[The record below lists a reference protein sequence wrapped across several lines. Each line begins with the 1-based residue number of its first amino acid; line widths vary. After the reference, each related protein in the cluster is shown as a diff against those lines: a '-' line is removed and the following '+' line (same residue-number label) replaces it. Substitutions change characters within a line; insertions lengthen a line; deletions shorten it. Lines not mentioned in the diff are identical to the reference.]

1 MEKRKVVI
9 CRGIQGS
16 GKSTWAKKWAQEKN
30 TQRIRFNNDDIRNM
44 MGEYWVPKRE
54 GIVSIAKEAILVSAL
69 TKGYD
74 VVVDNMNLNLA
85 EDAKIR
91 EICNN
96 VAECNGFEVEFEYKD
111 FFIPLEEAIMRDSL
125 RPNPI
130 GAGVIKSTYNR
141 YRHIFDEKGRNRL
154 ILDQEIYDKAG
165 KLKPLAI
172 IVDLDG
178 TLALNKAN
186 RPYFGEG
193 AEEGYLLDSVN
204 EPVAE
209 VVRRQQAEGLKVIIM
224 TGRES
229 TPRAIETNKEWLFK
243 QGIDYSELIMRAP
256 NDYRPDEVVKLEL
269 FNKLVAP
276 KYRIHFVLDD
286 RDKVVKMWRDLG
298 LLCLQVW
305 DGKF

>member
-1 MEKRKVVI
+1 MEKRKVII

-54 GIVSIAKEAILVSAL
+54 GVVSIAKEAILVSAL
-69 TKGYD
+69 TKGYE
-74 VVVDNMNLNLA
+74 VVVDNMNLNPT

-96 VAECNGFEVEFEYKD
+96 VAECNGFEVEYEYKD

-125 RPNPI
+125 RSKPI
-130 GAGVIKSTYNR
+130 GAGIIKSTYNR
-141 YRHIFDEKGRNRL
+141 YRSIFNEKQLNRP
-154 ILDQEIYDKAG
+154 ILVQDAYSSEG
-165 KLKPLAI
+165 VLKPYAV

-186 RPYFGEG
+186 RPYFGES
-193 AEEGYLLDSVN
+193 ADEGYLLDSPN
-204 EPVAE
+204 TPVAD
-209 VVRRQQAEGLKVIIM
+209 VVRRFQAEGLKIIIM
-224 TGRES
+224 TGREG
-229 TPRAIETNKEWLFK
+229 TTRAIETNKEWLEQ

-276 KYRIHFVLDD
+276 KYRVHCVLDD